1 MAQQQNSVMNGTWK
15 AQVALIRARM
25 EAAVTVGLLLPALYI
40 ILNGGSPNQQWAV
53 GVVGVICGYWLRP
66 HS

>member
-1 MAQQQNSVMNGTWK
+1 MLVQQNLVRNGTWK
-15 AQVALIRARM
+15 QQVAVIRARM
-25 EAAVTVGLLLPALYI
+25 EAAVSMVLLLPALYI
-40 ILNGGSPNQQWAV
+40 ILTGGSPNQQWAV

>member
-1 MAQQQNSVMNGTWK
+1 MLVERNLVENRTWK

-25 EAAVTVGLLLPALYI
+25 EAAVTVGLLVPALYI
-40 ILNGGSPNQQWAV
+40 ILNGGTSNQQWAV